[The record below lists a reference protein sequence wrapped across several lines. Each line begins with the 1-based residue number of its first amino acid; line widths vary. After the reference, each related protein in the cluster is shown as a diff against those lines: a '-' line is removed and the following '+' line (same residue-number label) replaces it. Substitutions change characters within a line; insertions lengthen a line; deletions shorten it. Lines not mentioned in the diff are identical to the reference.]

1 MNQIHIGGSMESAGQ
16 RMLLSAAE
24 AARELGVSESS
35 LRRRT
40 KEGTIQAIRIGR
52 RVLYSRQAL
61 VSWIQTGVAA

>member
-1 MNQIHIGGSMESAGQ
+1 MTQIHIGGSMELAGQ
-16 RMLLSAAE
+16 QMLLSAAE
-24 AARELGVSESS
+24 AAQALGVSESS

-61 VSWIQTGVAA
+61 TSWIQTGVAA

>member
-1 MNQIHIGGSMESAGQ
+1 MNQVHIGGSKERAGQ
-16 RMLLSAAE
+16 RMLLSAVE

-61 VSWIQTGVAA
+61 ISWIQTGVAA